1 MIAQRASR
9 PRPGGFFSEE
19 SLRLFVASNR
29 NLRNRMIHCVAMC
42 VGSIA
47 FVPAL
52 WAIGWALIA
61 TGFAVTGYWLADQSR
76 PGVGSQRRRAALTR
90 VLFANT
96 LINSAI
102 YAAWAAVLWQSA
114 ADSAQLFAI
123 VMFFI
128 SMVYVLMQYYAAP
141 QVFLAVVAPYIATL
155 AYIGAWS
162 VAPGLV
168 RGQLWLGLSFA
179 AGAVAVFNFLK
190 AASQSLA
197 ASRSALRQA
206 RALATEREA
215 AAAAANQAKSA
226 FLATMSHEIRTPLNG
241 VLGMAQAMAAGG
253 LPDAQR
259 ERLEVIQQ
267 SGQALLAILNDVLD
281 ISKIEAGKLE
291 LEDCVFDLCELAAGP
306 RAVFSAL
313 AESRGLGFSLVV
325 AREAEGGYRGDPT
338 RVRQILY
345 NLLSNAVKFTTKG
358 EVRAEIQALDG
369 GLRLRVSDTGVG
381 IEPEA
386 LARLFHKFEQ
396 ADASTTRRFGGTG
409 LGLAICR
416 ELAQMMGGQI
426 RAESEL
432 GKGSAFI
439 VDLPLPRAEAPAAAA
454 QPAAPAEPVET
465 GRLRVL
471 AAEDNQVNQLVLKTL
486 LAQVGVEPTV
496 VSNGRLALDAWRT
509 GAWDVIL
516 MDIQMPEM
524 DGLAATAAIRAEE
537 QAAGRPRTPIVALT
551 ADALAHQTS
560 TYRDR
565 GMDGW
570 VAKPIEAA
578 RLFEALNAALG
589 AAEEASAGE
598 ATQAA
603 DAA

>member
-1 MIAQRASR
+1 MGQRASR
-9 PRPGGFFSEE
+9 PTPGGFFSEE

-29 NLRNRMIHCVAMC
+29 NLRNRMIHCAAMC

-47 FVPAL
+47 FVPAPWSL
-52 WAIGWALIA
+52 AWALTA
-61 TGFAVTGYWLADQSR
+61 TAFAVMGFWLADQVR
-76 PGVGSQRRRAALTR
+76 PGVGGRRRGALTR
-90 VLFANT
+90 ALFAT
-96 LINSAI
+96 TIVNSAI
-102 YAAWAAVLWQSA
+102 YAGWAVVLWQSV
-114 ADSAQLFAI
+114 ADSAQLFAV

-141 QVFLAVVAPYIATL
+141 RVFLAVVAPYIAVL
-155 AYIGAWS
+155 AYIGAGA
-162 VAPGLV
+162 VAPGISH
-168 RGQLWLGLSFA
+168 GDLWLALSFA
-179 AGAVAVFNFLK
+179 AGAVAVYNFLR
-190 AASQSLA
+190 AARQSLA

-215 AAAAANQAKSA
+215 AAAAASQAKSA

-241 VLGMAQAMAAGG
+241 VLGMAQAMAADG

-291 LEDCVFDLCELAAGP
+291 LEDSVFDLCELAGGAQ
-306 RAVFSAL
+306 AVFATL
-313 AESRGLGFSLVV
+313 AESKGLGFSLSVQP
-325 AREAEGGYRGDPT
+325 EAKGGYRGDPT

-345 NLLSNAVKFTTKG
+345 NLLSNAVKFTTRG
-358 EVRAEIQALDG
+358 EVRGEISARAD
-369 GLRLRVSDTGVG
+369 GLRIRVVDSGVG
-381 IEPEA
+381 MGPEA

-416 ELAQMMGGQI
+416 ELAQMMGGEI

-432 GKGSAFI
+432 GAGSTFI
-439 VDLPLPRAEAPAAAA
+439 VDLPLPRAAAPAPTPTAQPAPAADTVDGA
-454 QPAAPAEPVET
+454 Q
-465 GRLRVL
+465 LRVL
-471 AAEDNQVNQLVLKTL
+471 AAEDNAVNQLVLKTL

-524 DGLAATAAIRAEE
+524 DGIAATAAIRAEE
-537 QAAGRPRTPIVALT
+537 LSDGRARTPIIALT
-551 ADALAHQTS
+551 ADALAHQTA

-578 RLFEALNAALG
+578 RLFEALNTAIG
-589 AAEEASAGE
+589 AAEEAEVAE
-598 ATQAA
+598 AVRA
-603 DAA
+603 